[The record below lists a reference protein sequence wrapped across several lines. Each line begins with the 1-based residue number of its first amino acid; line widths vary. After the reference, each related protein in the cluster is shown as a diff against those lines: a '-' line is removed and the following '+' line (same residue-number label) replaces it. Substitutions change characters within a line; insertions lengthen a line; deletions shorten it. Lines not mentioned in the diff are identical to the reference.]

1 MNQERI
7 MKIKMTIAIVI
18 CILSVIGMFVGFG
31 LYADEKE
38 RTQITYH
45 DKYIQNLTEAAI
57 EIDTYLET
65 NKDLQLHYNM
75 LLSDIGAAR
84 NMVFVLDDFSE
95 EKQKTINTFHYCLV
109 KYPEQMQGKLQ
120 EIYTAVD
127 DVSAN
132 LDKGYDEMNNIIE
145 SLDLLGV

>member
-1 MNQERI
+1 

-18 CILSVIGMFVGFG
+18 SILSIIGMLVGFG

-38 RTQITYH
+38 KTQITYH

-75 LLSDIGAAR
+75 LISDIGAAR
-84 NMVFVLDDFSE
+84 NMAFVLDSFSE
-95 EKQKTINTFHYCLV
+95 EKQKTINKFHYCLV
-109 KYPEQMQGKLQ
+109 KYPEQMQEKLE

-127 DVSAN
+127 DISAN
-132 LDKGYDEMNNIIE
+132 LDKGYDEINDIIE
-145 SLDLLGV
+145 TLDLLGV